1 MGKSIKRSVS
11 IRVACAIAAILLFS
25 VITTINILRI
35 ESTQESSIQARSM
48 LDQAQKAE
56 AAHYKWSS
64 NLSNALYAGTEFTGS
79 MDHTGCVLGKWL
91 YSDPEFQDAS
101 INQLRSQI
109 EPLHRELHA
118 SAGTALE
125 MLSTSPTEAQRY
137 YRDTIQ
143 VNLTTLVGLLDQ
155 VVERAEVL
163 DDAYTKSMT
172 STSMTM
178 HLSTSFSLLLN
189 LIALISLVVYVL
201 TSVVKPLLLITQKVR
216 PLQEGRLALD
226 MNYRS
231 RNELGQLAE
240 TLEQSMSRIR
250 GYVEDIN
257 RIMSQLAQGNFD
269 VNTSTRYIGDFQSI
283 ETSLDAFTASLSS
296 ALGSIVS
303 TQQRVSGNAEQ
314 LSNGAQALAQGATE
328 QASSVQEIFATVD
341 ELSRSAARNAETAAG
356 AQESARL
363 TSEQVTLSSQR
374 MEQMVAAMGRISDSS
389 GEIAKIIATIEN
401 IAFQTNILALNASV
415 EAARAGAAGKG
426 FAVVAGEVR
435 ALAVKSDEAA
445 KATKGLIDNSLTSV
459 QEGSEIVQLVSES
472 LQQAQEMVVQSDA
485 AINSIAEAVHQ
496 EAESLSQ
503 VSEGIGQISSVVQT
517 NSASSEE
524 SAAVSQELFEQVHM
538 LEQETQ
544 KFRLKSR

>member
-1 MGKSIKRSVS
+1 M
-11 IRVACAIAAILLFS
+11 C
-25 VITTINILRI
+25 
-35 ESTQESSIQARSM
+35 SS
-48 LDQAQKAE
+48 D
-56 AAHYKWSS
+56 
-64 NLSNALYAGTEFTGS
+64 
-79 MDHTGCVLGKWL
+79 
-91 YSDPEFQDAS
+91 
-101 INQLRSQI
+101 LRSQI

-172 STSMTM
+172 STIMTM

-201 TSVVKPLLLITQKVR
+201 TGVVKPLLLITQKVR

-503 VSEGIGQISSVVQT
+503 VSEGIGQISIVVQT

>member
-35 ESTQESSIQARSM
+35 EGTQESSIQARSM

-172 STSMTM
+172 STIMTM

-201 TSVVKPLLLITQKVR
+201 TGVVKPLLLITQ
-216 PLQEGRLALD
+216 
-226 MNYRS
+226 
-231 RNELGQLAE
+231 
-240 TLEQSMSRIR
+240 
-250 GYVEDIN
+250 
-257 RIMSQLAQGNFD
+257 
-269 VNTSTRYIGDFQSI
+269 
-283 ETSLDAFTASLSS
+283 
-296 ALGSIVS
+296 
-303 TQQRVSGNAEQ
+303 
-314 LSNGAQALAQGATE
+314 
-328 QASSVQEIFATVD
+328 
-341 ELSRSAARNAETAAG
+341 
-356 AQESARL
+356 
-363 TSEQVTLSSQR
+363 
-374 MEQMVAAMGRISDSS
+374 
-389 GEIAKIIATIEN
+389 
-401 IAFQTNILALNASV
+401 
-415 EAARAGAAGKG
+415 
-426 FAVVAGEVR
+426 
-435 ALAVKSDEAA
+435 
-445 KATKGLIDNSLTSV
+445 
-459 QEGSEIVQLVSES
+459 
-472 LQQAQEMVVQSDA
+472 
-485 AINSIAEAVHQ
+485 
-496 EAESLSQ
+496 
-503 VSEGIGQISSVVQT
+503 
-517 NSASSEE
+517 
-524 SAAVSQELFEQVHM
+524 
-538 LEQETQ
+538 
-544 KFRLKSR
+544 